1 MNKPPSQRT
10 PADDQGVLL
19 DYLITLAKYSRKIV
33 FFSASIAMLTYFILF
48 ILPNKYTA
56 KVRLLPPHQ
65 NLTISSQLIENLGGS
80 SPLGVGSTSFGDMA
94 AGLMGFKS
102 GSALYGSMLKG
113 DTITGRIV
121 ERFNLQKIYRYKLLE
136 DARKALQNNARIT
149 TGAQDGVITIE
160 VTDPD
165 PKRAAAIANAFPEEL
180 DGLLGEITRK
190 EAQKYLTFLEQER
203 NQANSK
209 FTQAEQSL
217 QAFSE
222 KSGVLQI
229 DAQTKGM
236 IQYIAELRALIDA
249 KEVQLRVLRQQAT
262 PANFD
267 VIRLETELKGLEQKL
282 QAAETKQ
289 TPNIGPEVMI
299 AASRVPGLGLEYFRL
314 YREWKFQEVL
324 YQLYCKMI
332 ELARLEASRNFSSV
346 QVIDWAGPPERRS
359 NRRLFPAL
367 LAGSL
372 AFFFGVCAA
381 FMWESFQQLA
391 NKESE
396 VQRLQLLSLYLRTW
410 TDLFKRVKSS
420 LLLRRPFNK
429 D

>member
-1 MNKPPSQRT
+1 M
-10 PADDQGVLL
+10 
-19 DYLITLAKYSRKIV
+19 
-33 FFSASIAMLTYFILF
+33 
-48 ILPNKYTA
+48 
-56 KVRLLPPHQ
+56 
-65 NLTISSQLIENLGGS
+65 
-80 SPLGVGSTSFGDMA
+80 
-94 AGLMGFKS
+94 
-102 GSALYGSMLKG
+102 
-113 DTITGRIV
+113 
-121 ERFNLQKIYRYKLLE
+121 
-136 DARKALQNNARIT
+136 
-149 TGAQDGVITIE
+149 
-160 VTDPD
+160 TDPD